1 MNTRA
6 FMASSEEKVAAPA
19 AMASACH
26 GGKFRALFTLFGAIE
41 PRAGQFFTGSQEEFG
56 MVGGIAI
63 AMFVA
68 LVGFGGKYFGWSD
81 PDGKV
86 QLALI
91 TAFILGIIGGFKSRG

>member
-1 MNTRA
+1 
-6 FMASSEEKVAAPA
+6 
-19 AMASACH
+19 MASASFR
-26 GGKFRALFTLFGAIE
+26 GKFYPLFTLFGAYR
-41 PRAGQFFTGSQEEFG
+41 PRAGQLFTGQWEEFG

-86 QLALI
+86 QLALV
-91 TAFILGIIGGFKSRG
+91 TSFILGIIGGFKSRG